1 MDMAANQG
9 PPVHILVSS
18 LGGAVDHILPA
29 LDKWNPEIIY
39 LFSDWDEAIELVKE
53 NIRYSWAQNCGPS
66 GAPEIRVVAINDPYR
81 QDTIQ
86 KMMSEFDAI
95 VESTKNE
102 FNASGRTLKWHVSI
116 TGGTNLMPVA
126 MALSAS
132 THLFPVY
139 YCVPGDKYPELRATP
154 QKLVV
159 DIPMFEQLGPAVSMF
174 SKSRAK
180 ADLFAYIMRNDQA
193 LVDQIA
199 KEMDKSPQ
207 AIYPQL
213 NSLTSL
219 GLVTKTDGHGYSSS
233 SVGRLAYHRWK
244 GVEPS

>member
-1 MDMAANQG
+1 MNVAAKTG
-9 PPVHILVSS
+9 PSIHILVSS

-39 LFSDWDEAIELVKE
+39 IFSAWDDAIELVKK
-53 NIRYSWAQNCGPS
+53 NIRFSWAKNCGPS
-66 GAPEIRVVAINDPYR
+66 GAPEIRVVAIKDPYR
-81 QDTIQ
+81 QETIQ
-86 KMMSEFDAI
+86 QMMSEFDAM
-95 VESTKNE
+95 VERTKTE
-102 FNASGRTLKWHVSI
+102 FNASGRTLEWHVSI

-139 YCVPGDKYPELRATP
+139 YCVPGDKHPELRANP
-154 QKLVV
+154 RELVV

-180 ADLFAYIMRNDQA
+180 ADLFAYIMRNEQA

-213 NSLTSL
+213 SSLTSL
-219 GLVTKTDGHGYSSS
+219 GLVTKSDGHGYSSS